1 MNGQMDDEIFE
12 AFTQKFRGIDAY
24 IPETRGYVAPQ
35 RRPPRLKLIR
45 GASAFIV
52 TAAAVLAFLVTLA
65 GRIPVVSAPS
75 SLTGGAIA
83 TDSSTLTTTS
93 ASPSH
98 LDLAMEACGTSMP
111 GQIRV
116 TGKFEAPDV
125 SNVYQRIPTLP
136 RIVELDGTSGPIDVV
151 LFGRGTFA
159 YPVPNMVVDGST
171 NANQVTSMLCIFTNG
186 HSSFYPD
193 VDLSGFVSQ

>member
-1 MNGQMDDEIFE
+1 MKNQMDDEIFE
-12 AFTQKFRGIDAY
+12 LFTQKFRGIEAY
-24 IPETRGYVAPQ
+24 IPETRGYAEPQ
-35 RRPPRLKLIR
+35 RRPTHLKLIR
-45 GASAFIV
+45 SMSVLIF
-52 TAAAVLAFLVTLA
+52 TAVAVLAFLVTLA

-75 SLTGGAIA
+75 SLTGAAVA
-83 TDSSTLTTTS
+83 TASSTLPTAS

-98 LDLAMEACGTSMP
+98 LDVAMEACGSSMP
-111 GQIRV
+111 GQIHV
-116 TGKFEAPDV
+116 SGKFEAPDV
-125 SNVYQRIPTLP
+125 SDVYLRIPTLR

-193 VDLSGFVSQ
+193 ADLSGFAGP